1 MRGFTRKHLA
11 VRFLAAL
18 MVVVAGLASAAHA
31 QGLPLGAKYR
41 DHVVVAE
48 HSVPLL
54 DGEWTVVAVGS
65 KKSAKGNDL
74 ERVYLAQMAGN
85 RLARWV
91 SISAN
96 EEWIPGGWS
105 RDKEICDRKDVH
117 AGYSDTMHS
126 PKDTQ
131 CWVLN
136 HVGQTLGKNP
146 SQASIDFY
154 RWSDALGR
162 PNTALALVY
171 FFAKRGDFLRVEYS
185 FNPVV
190 AGFRDTGGAGWRGN
204 PWHVDVASKDEKKL
218 AYLRELKA
226 TGEALFEKL
235 KGVLR

>member
-1 MRGFTRKHLA
+1 M
-11 VRFLAAL
+11 
-18 MVVVAGLASAAHA
+18 SAR
-31 QGLPLGAKYR
+31 P
-41 DHVVVAE
+41 
-48 HSVPLL
+48 
-54 DGEWTVVAVGS
+54 
-65 KKSAKGNDL
+65 SA
-74 ERVYLAQMAGN
+74 R
-85 RLARWV
+85 
-91 SISAN
+91 I
-96 EEWIPGGWS
+96 
-105 RDKEICDRKDVH
+105 
-117 AGYSDTMHS
+117 
-126 PKDTQ
+126 
-131 CWVLN
+131 
-136 HVGQTLGKNP
+136 P

>member
-1 MRGFTRKHLA
+1 MRTAVVLIVLFTL
-11 VRFLAAL
+11 V
-18 MVVVAGLASAAHA
+18 GGAAHA
-31 QGLPLGAKYR
+31 QNPSLGEKFR
-41 DHVVVAE
+41 DGVMVADRKI
-48 HSVPLL
+48 PLL

-65 KKSAKGNDL
+65 KKSTRGNDI

-91 SISAN
+91 NISTN
-96 EEWIPGGWS
+96 EEWFPAGWS

-117 AGYSDTMHS
+117 AGYSDTAHN
-126 PKDTQ
+126 PKDTE

-136 HVGQTLGKNP
+136 HLGQTLGKDP

>member
-1 MRGFTRKHLA
+1 MRGFRRKHPD
-11 VRFLAAL
+11 VRFLGAL
-18 MVVVAGLASAAHA
+18 IVLVASIASTAHA
-31 QGLPLGAKYR
+31 QPLMLGAKYR
-41 DHVVVAE
+41 DHVIVAD

-65 KKSAKGNDL
+65 TKSTKGNDI

-85 RLARWV
+85 RLSRWIY
-91 SISAN
+91 ISTN
-96 EEWIPGGWS
+96 GEWFPGGWS

-117 AGYSDTMHS
+117 AGYSDTAHN
-126 PKDTQ
+126 PKDTE

-136 HVGQTLGKNP
+136 HLGQTLGKNP

-190 AGFRDTGGAGWRGN
+190 AGFHDTGSAGWRGN

-235 KGVLR
+235 KGVLK

>member
-1 MRGFTRKHLA
+1 MRGRKRLD
-11 VRFLAAL
+11 VRFLMAL
-18 MVVVAGLASAAHA
+18 IVLVASIGSAAHA
-31 QGLPLGAKYR
+31 QSLPLGARYR
-41 DHVVVAE
+41 DSVMVADRKI
-48 HSVPLL
+48 PLL

-65 KKSAKGNDL
+65 TKSTKGSDI
-74 ERVYLAQMAGN
+74 ERLYLAQMAGN

-91 SISAN
+91 FISTN
-96 EEWIPGGWS
+96 EEWLPGGWS
-105 RDKEICDRKDVH
+105 RDKRICDRKDVH
-117 AGYSDTMHS
+117 AGYSDTSHN
-126 PKDTQ
+126 PKDTE

-136 HVGQTLGKNP
+136 HLGMTLGKDP

-162 PNTALALVY
+162 PNTALSLSY
-171 FFAKRGDFLRVEYS
+171 FFAKRGDFLRIEYC

-226 TGEALFEKL
+226 TGEELFGKL
-235 KGVLR
+235 KGVLK

>member
-1 MRGFTRKHLA
+1 VRTAVVLIILFTL
-11 VRFLAAL
+11 V
-18 MVVVAGLASAAHA
+18 GGAAHA
-31 QGLPLGAKYR
+31 QNPSLGEKFR
-41 DHVVVAE
+41 DSVMVADRKI
-48 HSVPLL
+48 PLL

-65 KKSAKGNDL
+65 KKSTRGNDI

-91 SISAN
+91 NISTN
-96 EEWIPGGWS
+96 EEWFPAGWS

-117 AGYSDTMHS
+117 AGYSDTAHN
-126 PKDTQ
+126 PKDTE

-136 HVGQTLGKNP
+136 HLGQTLGKDP

-185 FNPVV
+185 FNPVL